1 MLVQLSSM
9 DEPLVSELGSLENV
23 SPQGARVATER
34 SWNAGSLVLLK
45 SAQGDLWARARVV
58 YCQAV
63 GRSEFA
69 VGLDFFFMTVEWAMQ
84 SKQLSKMKK

>member
-9 DEPLVSELGSLENV
+9 DEPLVSELGSIENV

-34 SWNAGSLVLLK
+34 SWNTGSLVLVK

-63 GRSEFA
+63 NRSEFA

-84 SKQLSKMKK
+84 SKQLWKTKK